1 MAGSEGAAKAL
12 HDKSVGLKLGDRF
25 PDFEADTS
33 TGRIKW
39 HEYIE
44 GSWAILF
51 SHPADFTPV
60 CTTELGSVA
69 KFAEDFAK
77 KGVKVAALSCD
88 SAESHRAW
96 ISDIEAFTPGVK
108 VTYPIIADPSRDIA
122 VKLGMLDAVAKDAAG
137 LPLTARAVF
146 VLGPD
151 KTLKLAILYPATT
164 GRNFHEILRVI
175 DSLQLT
181 AKYSVATPVD
191 WKHGDDVIVAPSVS
205 NEAAKDKFPKGFKTV
220 DLPSGKSYLRTT
232 PQLNFH
238 ELNVPR
244 SLNENRKL
252 LGSIRAKSQG
262 ATDPKRY
269 RRADATPWQR
279 PDVIKRRPQR
289 AIKGRAGRDQR
300 CLEESSSQLR
310 LEWRRSDLEWWRVE
324 APCERVERKRRAEG
338 AERADDEAQL

>member
-1 MAGSEGAAKAL
+1 MPRVCALKNLNGSPYLGTTLATRSHDSSRVVRARHRVRPFPSFLLMVLPCSEGAAKAL

-77 KGVKVAALSCD
+77 KGVK
-88 SAESHRAW
+88 
-96 ISDIEAFTPGVK
+96 
-108 VTYPIIADPSRDIA
+108 
-122 VKLGMLDAVAKDAAG
+122 
-137 LPLTARAVF
+137 
-146 VLGPD
+146 
-151 KTLKLAILYPATT
+151 
-164 GRNFHEILRVI
+164 
-175 DSLQLT
+175 
-181 AKYSVATPVD
+181 YSVATPVD

-232 PQLNFH
+232 PQ
-238 ELNVPR
+238 
-244 SLNENRKL
+244 
-252 LGSIRAKSQG
+252 
-262 ATDPKRY
+262 
-269 RRADATPWQR
+269 
-279 PDVIKRRPQR
+279 PD
-289 AIKGRAGRDQR
+289 
-300 CLEESSSQLR
+300 L
-310 LEWRRSDLEWWRVE
+310 
-324 APCERVERKRRAEG
+324 
-338 AERADDEAQL
+338 